1 MRLRDAAKSAEWQ
14 SEGACHG
21 HESCAVESRAAPPR
35 RSSALSQTP
44 TSPTADSRNVIVV
57 GMPRSGTSLTMGILA
72 RKGYYVGP
80 VKRKRY
86 REGDEHNPFGYF
98 EADALV
104 KRNARIYRRA
114 GFPHHNTWLFDRMS
128 PECAERIRELEPSRD
143 DIELVEAY
151 ETKSPWAWKDPR
163 FPYTL
168 GYWWPLMDHERTVVI
183 LTQRDPG
190 DVRESF
196 RGMGW
201 PVRDDLLERVEEH
214 FANAQRVAQD
224 MDIPHTVVHYADYL
238 KRPDDV
244 ARRIGRLVG
253 LELSVDDL
261 NVRPELD
268 HSKGPRNVRELAR
281 RQALK
286 LPRPVRRVIRRAT
299 PRWAMELLVPEW
311 KHVAATE
318 EERAQRG
325 IPEPRV

>member
-1 MRLRDAAKSAEWQ
+1 VQPFPEEQHVTST
-14 SEGACHG
+14 ST
-21 HESCAVESRAAPPR
+21 
-35 RSSALSQTP
+35 TP
-44 TSPTADSRNVIVV
+44 KNVVVV
-57 GMPRSGTSLTMGILA
+57 GMPRSGTSLTMGIFA

-104 KRNARIYRRA
+104 KRNARLYQRA
-114 GFPHHNTWLFDRMS
+114 GFPHHNTWLFDRIT
-128 PECAERIRELEPSRD
+128 PECAERIGQLEPSQD
-143 DIELVEAY
+143 DLDLVEAY
-151 ETKSPWAWKDPR
+151 QTKSPWAWKDPR
-163 FPYTL
+163 LPYTL
-168 GYWWPLMDHERTVVI
+168 GYWWPLMNPERTVAI
-183 LTQRDPG
+183 LTRRRPE

-201 PVRDDLLERVEEH
+201 PLKDDLLERVEEH
-214 FANAQRVAQD
+214 FENARRVAVD
-224 MDIPHTVVHYADYL
+224 LAIPHTIVHYSDYL
-238 KRPDDV
+238 EHPAEV
-244 ARRIGRLVG
+244 ARRISALVE
-253 LELSVDDL
+253 LELDVDDL

-268 HSKGPRNVRELAR
+268 HSHGPRNVRELAR

-286 LPRPVRRVIRRAT
+286 LPKPLRRAIRRAT

-311 KHVAATE
+311 KHVAASE